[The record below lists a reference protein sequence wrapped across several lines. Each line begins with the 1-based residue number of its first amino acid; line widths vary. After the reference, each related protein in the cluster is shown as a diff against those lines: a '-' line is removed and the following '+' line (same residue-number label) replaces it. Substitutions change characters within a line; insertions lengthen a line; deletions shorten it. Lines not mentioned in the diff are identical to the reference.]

1 MIETRLS
8 LFDCFDES
16 EYETVLAKDATPE
29 VMRVVSHLRECER
42 TLSIFAV
49 DCSLSEGE
57 RELLRSAVKT
67 LLWRLKT
74 FYGGDLNA

>member
-42 TLSIFAV
+42 TLSILED

-57 RELLRSAVKT
+57 RELLRRAGKT
-67 LLWRLKT
+67 LLWRLT
-74 FYGGDLNA
+74 TLFGGDSSA